1 MHKPLLRGLSAAA
14 MIAAVAACGGD
25 DEVYEDD
32 IAEDS
37 SAFIE
42 EDERDDV
49 ALPDATDT
57 PPDRMAVDDSMLGDP
72 QDQLDDVTADMSD
85 QSIVD
90 IATGDPRFSTLVTAL
105 EQAGLVETLAGDGP
119 YTVFAPTNAAFE
131 QLPAGTVETLM
142 EPGNRSQLENIL
154 LYHVVSGETMSDQ
167 ISGEMSVDTLAGEPL
182 PVMAS
187 GGQVTVGGEG
197 AAGAVVVTPDL
208 QASNGVIHVIDQVL
222 LPPAGQ

>member
-1 MHKPLLRGLSAAA
+1 
-14 MIAAVAACGGD
+14 
-25 DEVYEDD
+25 
-32 IAEDS
+32 
-37 SAFIE
+37 
-42 EDERDDV
+42 
-49 ALPDATDT
+49 
-57 PPDRMAVDDSMLGDP
+57 
-72 QDQLDDVTADMSD
+72 MSD

-182 PVMAS
+182 PVMTS